1 MGIFLWNKKE
11 SDDKGELV
19 LVFDIGSASVGGAL
33 FRKRKSGI
41 PQIVKT
47 FREPIILEKNIDID
61 QFLLSTAKS
70 LDIIVNKIYKTGVGA
85 PSGIFCFLSSPWHVS
100 ETRVISLKKNT
111 PFMFTTKLADDLI
124 KKEISLFE
132 DEHLV
137 EYAHADNAVRSIEL
151 KNIKTMLNGY
161 ETPKPLDQK
170 TKELEMTIFI
180 SISPEQVLKK
190 IEETIMRHFHF
201 EAIKFSSFVM
211 ASFAVVRDMYIHE
224 DGFLLID
231 IGGEVTDISMI
242 KKNALRGSI
251 SFPLG
256 CNFIVRGIASA
267 LSSSPS
273 EAKSLISLSKDG
285 HAAESVVKKLE
296 PALTKLKAEWLDKFQ
311 ESLSNL
317 SNDISIPAT
326 IYLTLDTEMA
336 AFFSEIIKTQQF
348 NQYNFT

>member
-1 MGIFLWNKKE
+1 
-11 SDDKGELV
+11 
-19 LVFDIGSASVGGAL
+19 
-33 FRKRKSGI
+33 
-41 PQIVKT
+41 
-47 FREPIILEKNIDID
+47 
-61 QFLLSTAKS
+61 
-70 LDIIVNKIYKTGVGA
+70 
-85 PSGIFCFLSSPWHVS
+85 
-100 ETRVISLKKNT
+100 
-111 PFMFTTKLADDLI
+111 
-124 KKEISLFE
+124 
-132 DEHLV
+132 
-137 EYAHADNAVRSIEL
+137 
-151 KNIKTMLNGY
+151 MLNGY
-161 ETPKPLDQK
+161 ETPKHLDQK

-211 ASFAVVRDMYIHE
+211 ASFAVVRDMYMHQ
-224 DGFLLID
+224 DGFILID

-336 AFFSEIIKTQQF
+336 AFFSEIIKTEQF
-348 NQYNFT
+348 NQYTLTESKFKIVFLSADVFHGMAAFDGNI

>member
-85 PSGIFCFLSSPWHVS
+85 PSGIFCFLSSHWHVS

-111 PFMFTTKLADDLI
+111 HFMFTTKLADDLI

-151 KNIKTMLNGY
+151 KN
-161 ETPKPLDQK
+161 
-170 TKELEMTIFI
+170 
-180 SISPEQVLKK
+180 
-190 IEETIMRHFHF
+190 
-201 EAIKFSSFVM
+201 
-211 ASFAVVRDMYIHE
+211 
-224 DGFLLID
+224 
-231 IGGEVTDISMI
+231 
-242 KKNALRGSI
+242 
-251 SFPLG
+251 
-256 CNFIVRGIASA
+256 
-267 LSSSPS
+267 
-273 EAKSLISLSKDG
+273 
-285 HAAESVVKKLE
+285 
-296 PALTKLKAEWLDKFQ
+296 
-311 ESLSNL
+311 
-317 SNDISIPAT
+317 
-326 IYLTLDTEMA
+326 
-336 AFFSEIIKTQQF
+336 
-348 NQYNFT
+348 